1 MRKRARE
8 IRERE
13 RLRKYLSERER
24 FRDIERK
31 RDC

>member
-8 IRERE
+8 VRECE

-24 FRDIERK
+24 FRDVERK